1 MSANLDMTRDDVR
14 KLKHEQLSQIQW
26 NSQQFG
32 SKEEIERLKQILNRI
47 EDETISKQQS
57 FRIEMQHY
65 LQSKAIEFEESKIS
79 QSDLRVLEDRILNR
93 LEGKIQSQQQ
103 MIIESDG
110 RIEQLQTAVETDLK
124 DLKSSLTKKNI
135 EISEQTK
142 NLQVNLE
149 EQI

>member
-1 MSANLDMTRDDVR
+1 
-14 KLKHEQLSQIQW
+14 
-26 NSQQFG
+26 
-32 SKEEIERLKQILNRI
+32 
-47 EDETISKQQS
+47 
-57 FRIEMQHY
+57 MQHY

-124 DLKSSLTKKNI
+124 ELKSSLTKKNI

-142 NLQVNLE
+142 ILQVNLE